1 MGDEEAS
8 RRCLRAY
15 FDAHGAVRHQ
25 IESFDHFADSVLQ
38 RIIQESS
45 DVSTEHDGKLHRFRF
60 GKVTIPRPT
69 TRESSGFVRTV
80 QGPAEA
86 MPRNLT
92 YASAVLVDVNYTI
105 TDCDSGALLQDDTYR
120 EVVLC
125 KLPIMVRS
133 RYCYLSGR
141 AADMSCCAF
150 DSGGYFVINGL
161 EKTLI
166 AQLLLRTNE
175 AFVWPGKSGRRL
187 FTCEVRSCHEQKLRS
202 TSTLLIHLQSSDTD
216 GLPRLVVALPF
227 LETTLSLTT
236 LFRILGVEGV
246 EDMVGCVTGAQGT
259 LRDLMRGILAQDP
272 DERPLEDILDA
283 LGRESTTEVTP
294 ERQRRYLNHIICNEL
309 LPHMG
314 IGSSTEH
321 NRKKQL
327 YLGYMVRK
335 LLEVYL
341 GDRDV
346 DDRDH
351 FKNRR
356 VYAPG
361 HLMSLLFRQL
371 FRAYL
376 KSLQSQLHKA
386 VTVPHRQL
394 NVVRIVNARKITAGF
409 KYAFA
414 TGNWGVQA
422 RQSTA
427 QSGVAQVLNRNSM
440 FAGIADKRR
449 LSCPANR
456 DSKNAEIRQLHSS
469 AWGVVCPCES
479 PEGASCG
486 LIMSFASLCH
496 VRINACLQC
505 HFVSLCSKIQ
515 RYIVPCDEATG
526 SDVDQT
532 ALFHNGVLHGYVRR
546 DHVADVVRYLR
557 DARTDNRLPFDGS
570 VSLRASDRSI
580 SVATDAGCLCRPV
593 FVLDKVKELMATTS
607 TESGS
612 RLWQRLV
619 DLGCVMYVDKD
630 EEQEMC
636 IATRLSEAR
645 RNPQQFSHAEIHPA
659 SILGM
664 SGSMIPFSHH
674 NQAPRNTYQC
684 AMGKQSIGVYTSNWT
699 TRFDTVSYGLWYPQ
713 RPLVG
718 TWADEVL
725 GTSYIPSGTNAIVA
739 VLTHGGFNQ
748 EDSLIF
754 NRGSLERG
762 MVRCVVMRTVRDELG
777 SSEQEFCN
785 PSAECS
791 GRLSGSYDKLDADG
805 TVPVGTTVTAG
816 DVVIGKVR
824 RADTKQQTVSQDLS
838 SATKCTGVGVVD
850 RVMFGTNKDGL
861 GLRKVRIRETR
872 QPDIGDKFT
881 SRHGQKG
888 VIGAVYAE
896 ADMPF
901 TSDGRK
907 PDILL
912 NPHALPSRMTIG
924 QLMEMVMA
932 SLCCSTGQIGDGTAF
947 CQYGYQDIAEAL
959 RARGLRPDGCERLH
973 CGLTGAEI
981 EADVFMAP
989 VYMQSLKHMVA
1000 DKVHARAR
1008 GPVDAK
1014 TRQPTEGRRMAGGL
1028 RFGEMERDCLVGHGS
1043 TSLIRERMFTQ
1054 ADPYCVYVCRS
1065 CGLLAEGPTQ
1075 EPGHL
1080 RTRQAMCRNCNAAN
1094 TVVPLP
1100 MPYATK
1106 LFIQEVLALNIA
1118 MRLRLREPGDEAP
1131 RKPHGVRGVVVHET
1145 RGTPAAGR
1153 RAA

>member
-1 MGDEEAS
+1 MDDEETS

-45 DVSTEHDGKLHRFRF
+45 DVSTEHDGKVHRFRF

-86 MPRNLT
+86 MARNLT

-105 TDCDSGALLQDDTYR
+105 TDAASGALLQDDTYR

-150 DSGGYFVINGL
+150 DAGGYFVINGL

-175 AFVWPGKSGRRL
+175 AFVWAGKTGRRL
-187 FTCEVRSCHEQKLRS
+187 YTCEVRSCHEQKLRS
-202 TSTLLIHLQSSDTD
+202 TSTLLVHLQSSETH
-216 GLPRLVVALPF
+216 GLPRLVAALPF
-227 LETTLSLTT
+227 LESTLTLPT
-236 LFRILGVEGV
+236 LFRILGVDSV
-246 EDMVGCVTGAQGT
+246 DAMVGCVTDAPGT
-259 LRDLMRGILAQDP
+259 LRDLLRGILVQDA
-272 DERPLEDILDA
+272 DERPLAEILRA
-283 LGRESTTEVTP
+283 LGREATTEATP
-294 ERQRRYLNHIICNEL
+294 ERQQRYLHHIVCNEL

-314 IGSSTEH
+314 IGSDTAH
-321 NRKKQL
+321 NRGKQL

-335 LLEVYL
+335 LLQVYL
-341 GDRDV
+341 GDRPV

-371 FRAYL
+371 FRTYL

-386 VTVPHRQL
+386 VTAPHRQL

-496 VRINACLQC
+496 VRINACAQR
-505 HFVSLCSKIQ
+505 HFVSLCADLAELL
-515 RYIVPCDEATG
+515 VPRDAATPA
-526 SDVDQT
+526 DVDSV
-532 ALFHNGVLHGYVRR
+532 ALFHNGVLHGYVRPGCVER
-546 DHVADVVRYLR
+546 VLAFFRRARADH
-557 DARTDNRLPFDGS
+557 RLPFDGS
-570 VSLRASDRSI
+570 VCLRADDNSI
-580 SVATDAGCLCRPV
+580 AVGTDAGCLCRPV
-593 FVLDKVKELMATTS
+593 FVAERRDELTRIAAA
-607 TESGS
+607 EQGS

-619 DLGCVMYVDKD
+619 DAGCVMYVDKD
-630 EEQEMC
+630 EEQGMC
-636 IATRLSEAR
+636 IATRLCEAR
-645 RNPQQFSHAEIHPA
+645 RAPERFSHAEIHPA

-725 GTSYIPSGTNAIVA
+725 GTSHTPSGTNAIVA

-754 NRGSLERG
+754 NQGSLERG

-777 SSEQEFCN
+777 AADQEFCN
-785 PSAECS
+785 PSTECS
-791 GRLSGSYDKLDADG
+791 GRLSGSYDKLGDDG
-805 TVPVGTTVTAG
+805 TVPVGTVVRAG
-816 DVVIGKVR
+816 DVVVGKIR
-824 RADTKQQTVSQDLS
+824 RADPKQQTTSQDLS
-838 SATKCTGVGVVD
+838 SAAKCAGTGVVD
-850 RVMFGTNKDGL
+850 RVMVATNKDGL

-872 QPDIGDKFT
+872 QPNIGDKFT

-888 VIGAVYAE
+888 VIGAVYPE

-907 PDILL
+907 PDIIL

-924 QLMEMVMA
+924 QLMEMAMA
-932 SLCCSTGQIGDGTAF
+932 ALCCETGRIGDGTAF
-947 CQYGYQDIAEAL
+947 CQHGYREIAAAL

-973 CGLTGAEI
+973 CGLTGARI

-1014 TRQPTEGRRMAGGL
+1014 TRQPTEGRRLAGGL

-1043 TSLIRERMFTQ
+1043 TALIRERMFTQ
-1054 ADPYCVYVCRS
+1054 ADPYCVYVCRR

-1080 RTRQAMCRNCNAAN
+1080 RSRQAMCRNCDAAN

-1118 MRLRLREPGDEAP
+1118 MRLRLQPSREP
-1131 RKPHGVRGVVVHET
+1131 V
-1145 RGTPAAGR
+1145 
-1153 RAA
+1153 